1 MSGAALNCE
10 IVIIGGGLA
19 GMTMAAALGSAGIA
33 TVLVDRDTAETRL
46 APAFD
51 GRTTALAFG
60 ARQLMQAIGA
70 WEFMAGDAQPI
81 LDIRVADDNSPLF
94 LHYDHTEVGDDPLG
108 WIVENRHI
116 RWGLLQRLA
125 ALSGTVTHLCPVL
138 ASGVER
144 GPAGVTVT
152 LSDGRAIKAR
162 LAIAAD
168 GRASPL
174 RRQAGIA
181 TERWGYGQQAIVCT
195 VAHEDPHDGVAI
207 EHFMPSGPFAILPMT
222 DDSEGRHRSSIVWTE
237 KERLVPYYMQ
247 MDSAGFELALR
258 RKFGDFWGRVSV
270 LPSAGAASGN
280 ERFTYP
286 LGLMLARHYAAER
299 LALIG
304 EAAHVVHPIAGQGFN
319 LSVRDTAALAEAVSD
334 ARALG
339 QDIGGSDVLARYERW
354 RRFDAATLA
363 GTTDVLNRLFS
374 NSEPV
379 LKLARDLGLAA
390 VGKVPPL
397 KRFFMRHAMGTVG
410 ELPRLMRG
418 EPL

>member
-1 MSGAALNCE
+1 MSAATLDCE

-19 GMTMAAALGSAGIA
+19 GMTMAAALGSAGVTTI
-33 TVLVDRDTAETRL
+33 LVDRDTAETRL

-60 ARQLMQAIGA
+60 ATRLMQAIGA
-70 WEFMAGDAQPI
+70 WEFMADGGEPI
-81 LDIRVADDNSPLF
+81 LDIRVADDNAPLF
-94 LHYDHTEVGDDPLG
+94 LHYDHRDIGDDPLG
-108 WIVENRHI
+108 WIIENRHI
-116 RWGLLQRLA
+116 RWGLLQRLKS
-125 ALSGTVTHLCPVL
+125 LSGTVQHLCPTL
-138 ASGVER
+138 AAQIDR
-144 GPAGVTVT
+144 TQAGVSVT
-152 LSDGRAIKAR
+152 LADGRIITAR
-162 LAIAAD
+162 LVIAAD
-168 GRASPL
+168 GRGSRL
-174 RRQAGIA
+174 RQQAGIQ
-181 TERWGYGQQAIVCT
+181 TDRWGYGQQAIVCT
-195 VAHEDPHDGVAI
+195 VAHEEPHHGVAV
-207 EHFMPSGPFAILPMT
+207 EHFMPSGPFAILPLK
-222 DDSEGRHRSSIVWTE
+222 DDAEGRHRSSIVWTE

-247 MDSAGFELALR
+247 MNIADFELALR

-286 LGLMLARHYAAER
+286 LGLMLARRYISDR

-319 LSVRDTAALAEAVSD
+319 LSVRDIAALAEAVSD

-339 QDIGGSDVLARYERW
+339 QDVGSPAILDRFERW
-354 RRFDAATLA
+354 RRFDVATLA
-363 GTTDVLNRLFS
+363 GTTDILNRLFS

-397 KRFFMRHAMGTVG
+397 KHFFMRHAMGTVG

-418 EPL
+418 ETF